1 MAKYLHPDV
10 LDSGLE
16 EIKNNCNQQLIC
28 NAMPSDRADALSK
41 ALAAVAMAGID
52 FTIANGDAGGRK
64 CTVTAKSGVSVT
76 VTGTSAVAAL
86 IDGTRL
92 LVVTDETTGQTLT
105 AGNTV
110 NIPTWKI
117 TFNDPS

>member
-1 MAKYLHPDV
+1 MAKLLHPDV
-10 LDSGLE
+10 LDKGLE
-16 EIKNNCNQQLIC
+16 EIKNNANQELVC
-28 NAMPSDRADALSK
+28 NAMPVSRADALAK
-41 ALAAVAMAGID
+41 ALAATAMASGD
-52 FTIANGDAGGRK
+52 FVIANGDAGGRK
-64 CTVTAKSGVSVT
+64 ITMAAKSGVSVT
-76 VTGTSAVAAL
+76 ATGAASTCAL

-92 LVVTDETTGQTLT
+92 LAVTDETTGQTLT